1 MSRAAQLSSF
11 GGIEAVE
18 LVDREPPVPAE
29 GEVRV
34 RVRAAAIHPLEALIA
49 GGGIP
54 FAKQPPLVLGA
65 VGAGEVETDGKE
77 FRAGDRVAIL
87 GYELGMLFDG
97 IWADHALVPERLLMA
112 TPPGLDFTT
121 VATLGIAPPTAA
133 IALRLAD
140 VSDRDSVLVLG
151 ASGAVGSAAIQLA
164 RAQGLRVTAASRS
177 QAGCAFAARLGADE
191 TVDLSREDFAGAARR
206 LTDGGFDAIIDPIGG
221 GATAAALEALRPG
234 RTHVV
239 LGYSAGFESTISLP
253 SLVNTSSRIQG
264 AGMASLGP
272 RGLREV
278 EGECLA
284 ALVAGEL
291 EIPVAA
297 IFGLDE
303 IAAAFA
309 TAGDPAVQGRVLL
322 EL

>member
-1 MSRAAQLSSF
+1 MSRAAQVSSF
-11 GGIEAVE
+11 DGIEALEVI
-18 LVDREPPVPAE
+18 DREPPVPSDD
-29 GEVRV
+29 EVRI

-49 GGGIP
+49 TGGIP

-65 VGAGEVETDGKE
+65 VGAGEVETDGKD

-87 GYELGMLFDG
+87 GYELGMLLDG
-97 IWADHALVPERLLMA
+97 IWADHAVVPERLLLA
-112 TPPGLDFTT
+112 IPPELDFT
-121 VATLGIAPPTAA
+121 AAAALGIAPPTAA
-133 IALRLAD
+133 IALRLAGI
-140 VSDRDSVLVLG
+140 SDQESVLVLG

-164 RAQGLRVTAASRS
+164 RRQGLRVVATSRS
-177 QAGCAFAARLGADE
+177 EAGCAFAAGLGADD
-191 TVDLSREDFAGAARR
+191 TVDTSREDFADAARR
-206 LTDGGFDAIIDPIGG
+206 LTDGGFDAIVDPIGG
-221 GATAAALEALRPG
+221 DATAAALAALRPG
-234 RTHVV
+234 RTQVV
-239 LGYSAGFESTISLP
+239 LGYSAGFETTISLP

-264 AGMASLGP
+264 GGMASFGP
-272 RGLREV
+272 EGLREA
-278 EGECLA
+278 EQDCLA
-284 ALVAGEL
+284 ALGAGEL